1 MAHQE
6 KEINL
11 VLIANNPGCAV
22 TLRDALEVKG
32 ITGTIRRV
40 APGGRA
46 VDCARHTGK
55 FSNAERPD
63 LIIFDFAHPDDKT
76 SSVLN
81 KIAFCDEK
89 PDVPVVLLTSTESQE
104 LLDAGDVGDDKSIMF
119 SPTSLSS
126 FVGKMKNGHRDTFF
140 GALRTLYS
148 YGPILVSMPAHTA
161 H

>member
-1 MAHQE
+1 VAHQE
-6 KEINL
+6 KDINL
-11 VLIANNPGCAV
+11 VLIADNPGCAT

-32 ITGTIRRV
+32 INGTIRRV

-55 FSNAERPD
+55 FSNTEIPD
-63 LIIFDFAHPDDKT
+63 LIIFDFAEPDEKT

-81 KIAFCDEK
+81 EIAFCENK

-104 LLDAGDVGDDKSIMF
+104 LLDAGDVGDDKAVMF

-126 FVGKMKNGHRDTFF
+126 FVGKMKNGRRDTFF
-140 GALRTLYS
+140 GALRTLYT
-148 YGPILVSMPAHTA
+148 YGPILVSMPA
-161 H
+161 